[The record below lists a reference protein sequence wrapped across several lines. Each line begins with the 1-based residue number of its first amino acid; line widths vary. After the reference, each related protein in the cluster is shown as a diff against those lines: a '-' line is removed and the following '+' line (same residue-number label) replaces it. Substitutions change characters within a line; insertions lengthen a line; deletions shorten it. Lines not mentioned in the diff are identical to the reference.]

1 MEDPTVRLVQ
11 IMARL
16 RGPDGCPWDREQTLE
31 TLKTYLL
38 EESFEVRQAMEE
50 GNPAALKEELG
61 DLLFQV
67 VFQSRIA
74 EELGWF
80 GIREVASGIVD
91 KLVRRHPH
99 VFGDVSLHTSGE
111 VVRQWEELKEAE
123 RRRGAERSRLA
134 GVPSGLPAL
143 LRALRLSEKA
153 ARAGFEWERTEL
165 VFDKVREEI
174 SEWEEATRSRDA
186 AHASRELGDLL
197 FSLVNV
203 ARRMGLEPE
212 AALQSA
218 NERFRRRFAWVEDA
232 LAKEG
237 KNPEEVSSERLEVLW
252 KEAKRAERP

>member
-1 MEDPTVRLVQ
+1 MDGSMERLVE

-16 RGPDGCPWDREQTLE
+16 RGKDGCPWDREQTLE

-38 EESFEVRQAMEE
+38 EESFEVRQAMEAAD
-50 GNPAALKEELG
+50 PSALKEELG

-80 GIREVASGIVD
+80 GIGDVAAGIAD

-99 VFGDVSLHTSGE
+99 VFGETRLSTARE
-111 VVRQWEELKEAE
+111 VVRQWEDLKEEE
-123 RRRGAERSRLA
+123 RRRGDKGSRLA
-134 GVPSGLPAL
+134 GVPPGLPAL
-143 LRALRLSEKA
+143 LRALRLSQKA
-153 ARAGFEWERTEL
+153 ARVGFDWKSTPL
-165 VFDKVREEI
+165 VFEKVREEI
-174 SEWEEATRSRDA
+174 SEWEEATTRGDA
-186 AHASRELGDLL
+186 AHAEGELGDLL

-218 NERFRRRFAWVEDA
+218 NDRFSSRFARMEEI
-232 LAKEG
+232 LLREG
-237 KNPEEVSSERLEVLW
+237 KHPEEVSPARLEALW
-252 KEAKRAERP
+252 EEAKRAERS